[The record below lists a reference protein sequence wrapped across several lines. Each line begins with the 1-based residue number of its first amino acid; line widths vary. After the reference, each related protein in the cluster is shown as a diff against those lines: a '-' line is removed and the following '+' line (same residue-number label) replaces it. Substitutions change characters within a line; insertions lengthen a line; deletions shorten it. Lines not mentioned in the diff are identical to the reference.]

1 MFGGGRTALRQAGIT
16 RVVRFGVPGLQ
27 LGLPALFTERTS
39 LSLLPD
45 HWRISSRHGGSNER
59 TRVGSGSW
67 GGGLVAQIECP
78 PDFSHWEN
86 NSQPAYLPQT
96 NSMVTLLVQV
106 PGTCP
111 NDPCVWKAQ
120 ISVSIWT
127 PGGPDVPVQACQ
139 TITGSSRTCGWFPIP
154 FDPALPVHTQH
165 AAGPVDWTL
174 RCGTELKQSLEMW
187 DGGVF
192 WIPFV
197 SVEMTCGGCPAT

>member
-1 MFGGGRTALRQAGIT
+1 MRGLVSAL
-16 RVVRFGVPGLQ
+16 VL
-27 LGLPALFTERTS
+27 
-39 LSLLPD
+39 
-45 HWRISSRHGGSNER
+45 
-59 TRVGSGSW
+59 